1 METLRQDV
9 ALSDVEEIRDGD
21 FVPAADLLEH
31 DVSEQW
37 FRRLNLLWEN
47 RRTLY
52 KTAAWAVVIGTAI
65 AFVIPKRYDSTIT
78 IMPPDSL
85 GSNGMMMAA
94 LASKASPELASVAA
108 SALGMKS
115 TGELFVGLL
124 RSRSVEEGIV
134 DRFQLQS
141 VYWIRYK
148 EDARKALER
157 RTDISEDRKTG
168 IITITVTDRQ
178 PQRARELAQ
187 DYIEELN
194 HLVTQVSTSSA
205 RRERIFIEQ
214 RLTTVKT
221 DLEDAE
227 QQFSAFASK
236 NSALDI
242 KEQTKA
248 MVESAASLQ
257 GRLIAAESEVEGLRQ
272 IYNPKNVRVRSAQAQ
287 VDELKQQLAKMG
299 GTEVPLSAD
308 SASPDQLYPSI
319 RKLPLLGVQ
328 WADLFRRVKIQET
341 IYELLN
347 QQYELARIQEAKEI
361 PTVNVIDAANL
372 PEKKSWPPRLLII
385 IGLLILAISA
395 ALARI
400 VAAERI
406 QSMDESDPR
415 RQLVIMG
422 FKKWHELCMH
432 IPLAGLLQRS
442 NGSRPTTHVG
452 NNCSQH

>member
-1 METLRQDV
+1 MESLTQSV
-9 ALSDVEEIRDGD
+9 ALSEVEEIREAD
-21 FVPAADLLEH
+21 FVPAADLPDH
-31 DVSEQW
+31 VVSEQW
-37 FRRLNLLWEN
+37 FRRLNLFWRN

-52 KTAAWAVVIGTAI
+52 KTAAWAVVISTAI
-65 AFVIPKRYDSTIT
+65 AFVIPKRYESTVT

-124 RSRSVEEGIV
+124 RSRSVEEAIV

-141 VYWIRYK
+141 IYWVRYK
-148 EDARKALER
+148 QDARKRLES
-157 RTDISEDRKTG
+157 RTEISEDRKTG
-168 IITITVTDRQ
+168 IITLTVTDRQ

-187 DYIEELN
+187 AYIDELD
-194 HLVTQVSTSSA
+194 HLVSQVSTSSA
-205 RRERIFIEQ
+205 RRERVFIEQ

-227 QQFSAFASK
+227 QQFSTFASK
-236 NSALDI
+236 NGALDI

-272 IYNPKNVRVRSAQAQ
+272 IFNPNNVRVRSAQAQ
-287 VDELKQQLAKMG
+287 VDELKQQLAKIG
-299 GTEVPLSAD
+299 GTEAPLSAD
-308 SASPDQLYPSI
+308 SASPDQFYPSI

-361 PTVNVIDAANL
+361 PTVNVIDPANL

-385 IGLLILAISA
+385 VLLTLLLPTARAVWLLYSDRLAKMN
-395 ALARI
+395 R
-400 VAAERI
+400 
-406 QSMDESDPR
+406 DDPR
-415 RQLVIMG
+415 RIIFDKLTA
-422 FKKWHELCMH
+422 KTHELLMSH
-432 IPLAGLLQRS
+432 RS
-442 NGSRPTTHVG
+442 ISH
-452 NNCSQH
+452 